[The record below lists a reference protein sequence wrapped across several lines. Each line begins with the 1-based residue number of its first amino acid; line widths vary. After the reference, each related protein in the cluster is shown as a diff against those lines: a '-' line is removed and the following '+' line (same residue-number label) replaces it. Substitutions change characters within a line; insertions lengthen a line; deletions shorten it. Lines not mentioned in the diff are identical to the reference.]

1 MPDAPHAIV
10 TPIAPFRTKP
20 ARIVTAPSYLIDR
33 FVPDCEII
41 ALPEKTVQGGEIRHG
56 QGAVSPGPDPR
67 GRLARLR
74 GARPRETV
82 AGGAVFDFRHHTPQ
96 NWAHFLINH
105 LPVFFHVAD
114 ARDIDWARAEIVLPA
129 NTPGYIRTAADL
141 FGLRTRTTDAVLEG
155 TGITIEVTPW
165 TALRSAR
172 ADWVRAPRVTAR
184 LEALDAARKAGPL
197 PARVFLSRRKTRAL
211 SNEAEVAAW
220 LAARGF
226 ETIYPEDLDAAT
238 QMRLFRDAETI
249 VAIHGAGLAP
259 LLYRPEGGR
268 LRHLVELM
276 PCGHMTDVYR
286 VMADQVGCGWIGVR
300 GRIKPGYV
308 RPAYALGTPFGKF
321 SLDAFEIDLTSLD
334 RAFALIEHGNDAT

>member
-1 MPDAPHAIV
+1 MPDASCATV
-10 TPIAPFRTKP
+10 TAIAPFRTKP

-41 ALPEKTVQGGEIRHG
+41 ALPEKVVQGGELRHG
-56 QGAVSPGPDPR
+56 AGPLLPCPDPR

-82 AGGAVFDFRHHTPQ
+82 AGAVFDFRHHTPQ

-105 LPVFFHVAD
+105 LPLFFCVAE
-114 ARDIDWARAEIVLPA
+114 ARDIDWDAAEIVLPA
-129 NTPGYIRTAADL
+129 NTPGYIRAAADL
-141 FGLRTRTTDAVLEG
+141 FGLRIRTTDAVLEG
-155 TGITIEVTPW
+155 SGIAVEVTPW

-184 LEALDAARKAGPL
+184 LEALDGEGGPL

-211 SNEAEVAAW
+211 SNEAEVVAW

-238 QMRLFRDAETI
+238 QMRLFREAETI

-268 LRHLVELM
+268 LRQLVELM

-308 RPAYALGTPFGKF
+308 RPAYALGAPFGTF
-321 SLDAFEIDLTSLD
+321 SLDSFEIDLTSLD
-334 RAFALIEHGNDAT
+334 RAFALTQHGNDA